1 MICIAYIRKCLFLL
15 FVFSPQFK
23 LLGAQL
29 GLSTILSLRHVLDPS
44 TFHKGGEMGMTTS
57 ANVTESN
64 EKGNP
69 NLQHENLK
77 IDF

>member
-1 MICIAYIRKCLFLL
+1 MYSLHTHVFISLL
-15 FVFSPQFK
+15 SFSPQFK

-29 GLSTILSLRHVLDPS
+29 GLSSILSLRHVLDPS
-44 TFHKGGEMGMTTS
+44 TFHEGGEKGMTTS

-64 EKGNP
+64 EKGNS